1 MFTYAIQNRKVGRLF
16 IGGKEVSYAYAMRY
30 LNTALEYLRNREKQ
44 EKALIMK
51 YSYLLPEWE
60 VALSEWKLVHNV
72 HSITD
77 YQAKRFAKYYIA
89 SQNEV
94 SK

>member
-1 MFTYAIQNRKVGRLF
+1 
-16 IGGKEVSYAYAMRY
+16 MRY
-30 LNTALEYLRNREKQ
+30 LNIALEYLRNREKQ